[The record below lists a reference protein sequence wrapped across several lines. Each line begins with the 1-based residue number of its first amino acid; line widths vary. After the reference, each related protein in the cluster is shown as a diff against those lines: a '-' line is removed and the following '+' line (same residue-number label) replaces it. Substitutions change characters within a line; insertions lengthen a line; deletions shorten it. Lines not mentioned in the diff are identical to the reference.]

1 MDPTLNNNTAF
12 YKKISTSLPDPLE
25 ERFFYKICRLQCHE
39 RKKRICFS
47 TFFSERQRP
56 EEAIFWQL
64 KGMDRDAS
72 ETSTSYS
79 MCLKEHS
86 TGEKD

>member
-25 ERFFYKICRLQCHE
+25 ERFLYKICRLQCHE
-39 RKKRICFS
+39 RKKKNLFLYL
-47 TFFSERQRP
+47 FSERQRP

-72 ETSTSYS
+72 
-79 MCLKEHS
+79 
-86 TGEKD
+86 